1 MQTRK
6 AKQRDWQERTGQ
18 KKRQHIKATKAN
30 KAIKARQASRASS
43 ASKNSKQSKKSKQR
57 KQAKQAEQADQAKQ
71 SKAKQSQ
78 QSKQSKQGKQ
88 SKQSK
93 QSKPAST
100 ASTASK
106 QAGRQASKQASKL
119 SSTQARKHPST
130 QASKQTSKQAGG
142 GRCERARVC
151 VCVCVRACARVRVGV
166 CVLLMF
172 VQQWPIPYCLLWC
185 LRSTS
190 GNRKKAPTACRAC
203 PRGSRI
209 IRRRD
214 CSRAQAFKTA
224 PTKQNHYESTTNLPK
239 RLGDFLRRFGP
250 LHNTLD
256 DLRRIYQETRRRLRG
271 CDHEFALEVSQR
283 RQVRLEKVDVHVL

>member
-6 AKQRDWQERTGQ
+6 AKQREWQERTGQ
-18 KKRQHIKATKAN
+18 KSDST
-30 KAIKARQASRASS
+30 
-43 ASKNSKQSKKSKQR
+43 
-57 KQAKQAEQADQAKQ
+57 
-71 SKAKQSQ
+71 
-78 QSKQSKQGKQ
+78 SKQSKQTKQ
-88 SKQSK
+88 SKQDMQAEQAAQASTASKARKASSASKQSK
-93 QSKPAST
+93 QSKPTKQSKAKQSKTSKAIKASK
-100 ASTASK
+100 ASRASNASKASQQELQARQASK
-106 QAGRQASKQASKL
+106 QAGKQASKL

-142 GRCERARVC
+142 GRCERARARVC
-151 VCVCVRACARVRVGV
+151 VCVCVCACARVRVGV
-166 CVLLMF
+166 CVLLMV

-190 GNRKKAPTACRAC
+190 GNRKKAPTARKAC

-239 RLGDFLRRFGP
+239 RLGDILPRFVP
-250 LHNTLD
+250 LHKILD

-271 CDHEFALEVSQR
+271 CDHDFALEVSQR
-283 RQVRLEKVDVHVL
+283 RQVRLEMVDVHVL